1 MGVALNC
8 WAQSGARLAAPEA
21 PEGALQVCFLALFS
35 TLQWGKARESV
46 FLTTPLESFSLQGW
60 SLFPNCPADPIL
72 VELWFWPKGCKK
84 HLNPKPVMEMAGVA
98 GSLHG
103 SSFRTAGSSAPSAL
117 GGSLPQPVSFSPVS
131 AHPAHPSGSPPCNH
145 SFHRILLRMVSCS
158 IWFGSG
164 RHRAMTTLSVVPA
177 ASLTAFYQARGVFP
191 STGFYFFLSSLIIH
205 ETSCFLYIQ

>member
-72 VELWFWPKGCKK
+72 VDF
-84 HLNPKPVMEMAGVA
+84 
-98 GSLHG
+98 GSGQRVVKSIL
-103 SSFRTAGSSAPSAL
+103 TPSPSWRWLVLLEAYTVPASGPL
-117 GGSLPQPVSFSPVS
+117 AAQLPQPLEAAFPSLS
-131 AHPAHPSGSPPCNH
+131 ASHQFQLTLPIHPALSPATT
-145 SFHRILLRMVSCS
+145 VSIAFCFA
-158 IWFGSG
+158 WFP
-164 RHRAMTTLSVVPA
+164 VPYGLA
-177 ASLTAFYQARGVFP
+177 QAG
-191 STGFYFFLSSLIIH
+191 TGL
-205 ETSCFLYIQ
+205 